1 MLITRMAIWTCIFY
15 FLISV
20 VLQVL
25 AMLAFW
31 TLRISYTL
39 SFTVWLLFFGF
50 IWLTSFC
57 LAWRIVLSPFQPRFP
72 G

>member
-1 MLITRMAIWTCIFY
+1 MLR
-15 FLISV
+15 
-20 VLQVL
+20 VL